1 LRWHYEVMIQGAATY
16 LEAARHFREVLA
28 GIPDSA
34 WDEPGLGDWSVRTL
48 AGHTS
53 RALITVLTYL
63 ERPAQNID
71 VGSTAEYYSGLDFT
85 SSPDITARAVAA
97 GEDLG
102 SKPVETVDRLL
113 AQLENV
119 VPVVSDRVIETIA
132 GGMRFSDYLPTR
144 IFELAV
150 HSLDL
155 AAACGVPASLS
166 SEVES
171 AAMKVAVEIAAARG
185 EGSLLL
191 LALTGRTTL
200 PPGYSVV

>member
-1 LRWHYEVMIQGAATY
+1 MIPAAATY
-16 LEAARHFREVLA
+16 LAAARHFREVLA
-28 GIPDSA
+28 EVPDSA
-34 WDEPGLGDWSVRTL
+34 WEEPGLGDWTVRTL

-71 VGSTAEYYSGLDFT
+71 VGSSAEYYSGQDFT

-102 SKPVETVDRLL
+102 AKPLETVDRLL
-113 AQLENV
+113 AQLEKV
-119 VPVVSDRVIETIA
+119 VPLVSDRVIETIA

-155 AAACGVPASLS
+155 AAACGIPASLS
-166 SEVES
+166 SDVEK
-171 AAMKVAVEIAAARG
+171 AAMNVAVEIAAARG

-191 LALTGRTTL
+191 LALTGRTAL
-200 PPGYSVV
+200 PPGFSVV

>member
-1 LRWHYEVMIQGAATY
+1 MIPGAATY
-16 LEAARHFREVLA
+16 LAAAQHFREVMA
-28 GIPDSA
+28 RIPDSA
-34 WDEPGLGDWSVRTL
+34 WDEPGLGDWNVRTL

-53 RALITVLTYL
+53 RALVTVLTYL

-71 VGSTAEYYSGLDFT
+71 VESTAAYYAGLDFT

-97 GEDLG
+97 GEELG
-102 SKPVETVDRLL
+102 PAPLETVDRLL
-113 AQLENV
+113 AQLGSV

-166 SEVES
+166 PEVEM
-171 AAMKVAVEIAAARG
+171 AAMKVAMEIAAARG
-185 EGSLLL
+185 DGSLLL
-191 LALTGRTTL
+191 LALTGRASL
-200 PPGYSVV
+200 PPGFSVV

>member
-1 LRWHYEVMIQGAATY
+1 MVPGAATY
-16 LEAARHFREVLA
+16 LAAARHFREVLA
-28 GIPDSA
+28 RIPDSA
-34 WDEPGLGDWSVRTL
+34 WNEPGLGDWNVRTL

-63 ERPAQNID
+63 ERPAENVD

-102 SKPVETVDRLL
+102 PAPLETVDRLL
-113 AQLENV
+113 AQLESV

-155 AAACGVPASLS
+155 AAACGVPASLPL
-166 SEVES
+166 EVEK
-171 AAMKVAVEIAAARG
+171 AATNVAVEIAAARG

-191 LALTGRTTL
+191 LALTGRTPL
-200 PPGYSVV
+200 PPGFSVV

>member
-1 LRWHYEVMIQGAATY
+1 MIQGAATY
-16 LEAARHFREVLA
+16 LEAARNFREVLA

-34 WDEPGLGDWSVRTL
+34 WDEPGLGDWTVRTL

-63 ERPAQNID
+63 DRPALNID

-102 SKPVETVDRLL
+102 AKPLETVDRLL

-119 VPVVSDRVIETIA
+119 VPLVSDRVIETIA
-132 GGMRFSDYLPTR
+132 GGRRFSDYLPTR

-155 AAACGVPASLS
+155 AAACSVPASLS
-166 SEVES
+166 SDVEK
-171 AAMKVAVEIAAARG
+171 AAMNVAVEIAAARG

-191 LALTGRTTL
+191 LAMTGRTAL
-200 PPGYSVV
+200 PPGFSVV